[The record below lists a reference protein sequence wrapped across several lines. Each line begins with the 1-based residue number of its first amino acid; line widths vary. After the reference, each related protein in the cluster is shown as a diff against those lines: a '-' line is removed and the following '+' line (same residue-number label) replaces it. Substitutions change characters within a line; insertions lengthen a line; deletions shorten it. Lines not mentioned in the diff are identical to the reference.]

1 VKDISVIASDNV
13 GITSVNL
20 QIFNPNSSLV
30 YSALMY
36 KSSGTVQSGTWT
48 NDWATSC
55 ASLIGR
61 YRVFVQ
67 VQDAASNTTPWTEL
81 PSFTLVPS
89 TFLDKSAPVFVSGSV
104 APGPIT
110 VGQTIREI
118 SARFTD
124 DIGISTA
131 TFRITDPTGRTVA
144 TIQGFRNTGTKIDGT
159 YRNDWA
165 TTASSPTGRYT
176 IYVEAVDEWQ
186 KTSGLKVLGFIDIN
200 PVSSA
205 PTPLPVPAPGDAA
218 MKVTPYFTP
227 TTSRSGTLI
236 SPTTVS
242 LKARNS
248 ATFLASTLF
257 VSGNNSGLLSLGH
270 LLEVS
275 TLTPTVCSVTGVTTW
290 DRTAGIFTRATINTL
305 TAGTCSILWKF
316 NGSKGRAATST
327 TMDVKVTP

>member
-1 VKDISVIASDNV
+1 
-13 GITSVNL
+13 
-20 QIFNPNSSLV
+20 
-30 YSALMY
+30 
-36 KSSGTVQSGTWT
+36 
-48 NDWATSC
+48 
-55 ASLIGR
+55 
-61 YRVFVQ
+61 
-67 VQDAASNTTPWTEL
+67 
-81 PSFTLVPS
+81 
-89 TFLDKSAPVFVSGSV
+89 
-104 APGPIT
+104 
-110 VGQTIREI
+110 
-118 SARFTD
+118 
-124 DIGISTA
+124 
-131 TFRITDPTGRTVA
+131 
-144 TIQGFRNTGTKIDGT
+144 
-159 YRNDWA
+159 
-165 TTASSPTGRYT
+165 
-176 IYVEAVDEWQ
+176 
-186 KTSGLKVLGFIDIN
+186 
-200 PVSSA
+200 
-205 PTPLPVPAPGDAA
+205 

-290 DRTAGIFTRATINTL
+290 DRTAGIFTRATVNTL